1 MTSLQESNNFT
12 KAVLVLFVVLFT
24 CLLAQIGNANIE
36 QYYQVKYNNSQS
48 GFLTDDLYVATKDL
62 PDNCRDYMYSLGID
76 VDALGCP
83 MPVFTYEGSGNESN
97 SGGIFWIP
105 VVSRNVI
112 QGFYVIS
119 TGRLSVGYT
128 TSLSGKIQALAK
140 KTSEKNPLYLI
151 ADNIYT
157 YAIIGDTAYY
167 IGDPIIENEIDYL
180 PKIVIRESDKI
191 GIGVILGTVQGD
203 YE

>member
-36 QYYQVKYNNSQS
+36 QYYQVNYNNSQS

-167 IGDPIIENEIDYL
+167 IGDSIIENEIDYL

-191 GIGVILGTVQGD
+191 GIGVISGTVQGD
-203 YE
+203 Y

>member
-1 MTSLQESNNFT
+1 MSTHW
-12 KAVLVLFVVLFT
+12 V
-24 CLLAQIGNANIE
+24 
-36 QYYQVKYNNSQS
+36 
-48 GFLTDDLYVATKDL
+48 
-62 PDNCRDYMYSLGID
+62 
-76 VDALGCP
+76 CP

-140 KTSEKNPLYLI
+140 KTSEKKSLYLI

-180 PKIVIRESDKI
+180 PKIVIRESDQNWNRGYIRYCTGGLLMRLQNLIKRMSCFVLRSVYKELHADRET
-191 GIGVILGTVQGD
+191 GC
-203 YE
+203 